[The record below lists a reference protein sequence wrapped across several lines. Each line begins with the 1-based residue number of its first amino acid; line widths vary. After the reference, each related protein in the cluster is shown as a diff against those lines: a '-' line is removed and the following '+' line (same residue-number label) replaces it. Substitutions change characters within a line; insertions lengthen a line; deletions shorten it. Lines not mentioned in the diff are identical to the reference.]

1 MEMSGEQRIPAP
13 RQVVWDALN
22 DPEVL
27 KASIPGCESLEQNEA
42 GDAFDAKVRAKVG
55 PVSARFAGSVTL
67 SDINAPESY
76 TISGEGKGG
85 AAGFA
90 KGGAKVKLTEDGAE
104 TLLSYDV
111 DAKVGG
117 KLAQLGSR
125 LIDGTARKMADD
137 FFARFSAI
145 AAERAGGGA
154 PSEPAPTEAAEPTE
168 TATGAATP
176 EPQPEAPKPTESAEL
191 PKAEPAAEPTET
203 ASGTATPEPQ
213 PEAPKP
219 TESAELPKAEPAAEP
234 TESASGAAAPE
245 AQQEP
250 AQPAPKPQPT
260 ATPAAE
266 PTPKDEATKSSG
278 GLPPAVWIGV
288 LVAIIAIL
296 LFLIL

>member
-55 PVSARFAGSVTL
+55 PVSARFAGSVNLT
-67 SDINAPESY
+67 DINPPESY

-90 KGGAKVKLTEDGAE
+90 KGGANVKLTEEGSE

-111 DAKVGG
+111 NAKVGG

-137 FFARFSAI
+137 FFARFSEI
-145 AAERAGGGA
+145 AVERAGGPV
-154 PSEPAPTEAAEPTE
+154 PSGEAAAARPAVFEPT
-168 TATGAATP
+168 
-176 EPQPEAPKPTESAEL
+176 PTESAEL
-191 PKAEPAAEPTET
+191 PKAETAAEPTES
-203 ASGTATPEPQ
+203 AVGAATPEPQ
-213 PEAPKP
+213 PAQP
-219 TESAELPKAEPAAEP
+219 TESAELPKAETAAEP
-234 TESASGAAAPE
+234 TESAVGAATPE
-245 AQQEP
+245 PQPEP
-250 AQPAPKPQPT
+250 AQPTPEPQP
-260 ATPAAE
+260 AAAAE
-266 PTPKDEATKSSG
+266 TAPRPKKEPPSSAA